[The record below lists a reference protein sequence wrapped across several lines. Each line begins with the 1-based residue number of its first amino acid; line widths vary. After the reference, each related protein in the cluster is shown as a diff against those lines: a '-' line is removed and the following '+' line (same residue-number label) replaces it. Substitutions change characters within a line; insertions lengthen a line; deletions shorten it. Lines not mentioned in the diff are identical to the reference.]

1 MDDLLTV
8 RNLCK
13 SYNTFSLK
21 NVNLQVPKGSIVGFI
36 GENGAGKTTTIKAII
51 GAVRLEEGSIEVLG
65 ERLEE
70 GFTQVKQDLGVVI
83 EGSFFYGD
91 FTPKEISKVLKG
103 LYLNW
108 DQTVFDEYCLK
119 YQLPLDKKV
128 KEFSKGMRM
137 KLSLTIALSHH
148 AKLLIL
154 DEPTSGL
161 DPIVRSE
168 ILDEF
173 LAFIQDEDHGILLSS
188 HITTDLEKVAD
199 YICFIHDGQII
210 FTEEKDELIYN
221 YGVLKV
227 GVSQFEELD
236 LKDFIGWQKG
246 QYQVEAL
253 VKDKRGMQQ
262 KYPNFTIDP
271 VSLEE
276 IMLFHVRGMKQ

>member
-21 NVNLQVPKGSIVGFI
+21 NVNLEVPKGSIVGFI

-51 GAVRLEEGSIEVLG
+51 GAIRPEEGSIEVLG

-91 FTPKEISKVLKG
+91 FTPKAISKVLKG
-103 LYLNW
+103 LYEKW
-108 DQTVFDEYCLK
+108 DQAVFDGYCHK
-119 YQLPLDKKV
+119 YQLPLEKKI